1 MINLPNQGSV
11 VGRNPTTEIR
21 FYSGVPWDNRYTH
34 VRLYD
39 SYNQLLQSLS
49 KWDVTSRLSLN
60 KEYAPVRVGELE
72 VKIPLNEIQA
82 LDINYMAFKNPNAT
96 EFTFCF
102 VTAVEW
108 LSYNSTRIRLELDIF
123 QNNFYKCKMKPCF
136 VEREHVPKS
145 EDSYGA
151 NVIPESI
158 DCGELRCNKTEKTD
172 FGLSTIVL
180 LTTEGLDSKDV
191 QGFMDGGVYQGASQT
206 IINQDEGYE
215 AMAGLASTLI
225 NQYNQKGKIDAI
237 INVYMSCAICNDH
250 QDHDITVDT
259 NGAFEGYVPHNNK
272 LYTYPF
278 CYVLADNNLGKTGIF
293 KFELSNKKDNNIYFS
308 VRGSQTPTP
317 LVMLRPKDYNGLD
330 GVSYLESLSYDGFP
344 QCMWKSDVASAW
356 IAQNKN
362 TLALATF
369 NAKMS
374 PVASGI
380 SGLASGGILGGLGGV
395 VSGAVKGFSDITNL
409 YAQQKDREIE
419 PPQVHGNVTNTNA
432 NFAFDRQGFNLYLM
446 SSSAEV
452 ARSIDSYFDMYG
464 YATKRVKQPNL
475 RGRTSWNF
483 VKTLDCGISGNA
495 DLAQLAQLRT
505 IFDNGVTLWHTDDVG
520 NYGLDNS

>member
-1 MINLPNQGSV
+1 MINLPSQGSV

-60 KEYAPVRVGELE
+60 KEYAPVRVGDLE
-72 VKIPLNEIQA
+72 VKIPLNEIQS

-123 QNNFYKCKMKPCF
+123 QNNFYKCQMKPCF

-145 EDSYGA
+145 EDGFGV

-158 DCGELRCNKTEKTD
+158 DCGELRCNKTVKTD
-172 FGLSTIVL
+172 LGRKGIVIL
-180 LTTEGLDSKDV
+180 ATEGLDGTDV
-191 QGFMDGGVYQGASQT
+191 DGYMHGGVYQAAKQT
-206 IINQDEGYE
+206 IIDDEEGE
-215 AMAGLASTLI
+215 GVMAGIANTLI
-225 NQYNQKGKIDAI
+225 NQYNKKGKIDAI
-237 INVYMSCAICNDH
+237 LNVYMTAGLCHNTDEVEFVI
-250 QDHDITVDT
+250 DT
-259 NGAFEGYVPHNNK
+259 DKAFGGYIPKNNK

-278 CYVLADNNLGKTGIF
+278 CYALVDNNLGKTGVF
-293 KFELSNKKDNNIYFS
+293 KFELCNRKDNIIRFS
-308 VRGSQTPTP
+308 VTGSQAP
-317 LVMLRPKDYNGLD
+317 LPVVILRPFDYNGID
-330 GVSYLESLSYDGFP
+330 GVSYLESITYDGFP

-374 PVASGI
+374 PVASGL
-380 SGLASGGILGGLGGV
+380 SGLASGGILGGLGGAI
-395 VSGAVKGFSDITNL
+395 SGAVKGFSDITNL

-419 PPQVHGNVTNTNA
+419 PPQIHGNVTNTNT

-475 RGRTSWNF
+475 RGRSSWNF

-495 DLAQLAQLRT
+495 DLAQLAQLRA

-520 NYGLDNS
+520 NYGLDNG